1 MNSKNTSHQTNE
13 KKSSQRQTSEVN
25 LANETLLDADKSEE
39 DKSAEDKSAEDKSEE
54 AISEKNSPICSSKKG
69 HQGPVAQKPNNKG
82 IYLLPNLFTTAG
94 LFCGFY
100 AIVAS
105 MNQQYEAAA
114 IAIFL
119 AMLMDALDGRA
130 ARMTNTQTAFGAQY
144 DSLADMASFG
154 LAPALIIYNW
164 SLSTL
169 GKFGWLACFIY
180 VAGAALRLAR
190 FNTQVG
196 IEEKKY
202 FQGLASPA
210 AAAILAGLVWVS
222 VEYNIDNHS
231 LSFVIAMLTLCMGL
245 LMVSNFRYYSFK
257 DFNLKGKVPFAALL
271 VFVLLIVTIASE
283 PAIVLFSLFFAY
295 AISGPILTIWKIRAN
310 RILREKSTDK

>member
-1 MNSKNTSHQTNE
+1 MNQQKNTIPEQDKAE
-13 KKSSQRQTSEVN
+13 TSN
-25 LANETLLDADKSEE
+25 SDTDKM
-39 DKSAEDKSAEDKSEE
+39 DKPQ
-54 AISEKNSPICSSKKG
+54 NR
-69 HQGPVAQKPNNKG
+69 G

-105 MNQQYEAAA
+105 MNHQFEIAS

-119 AMLMDALDGRA
+119 AMLMDALDGRV
-130 ARMTNTQTAFGAQY
+130 ARLTNTQTVFGAQY

-196 IEEKKY
+196 IEDKKY

-210 AAAILAGLVWVS
+210 AAAILAGLVWIC
-222 VEYNIDNHS
+222 VEYNIES
-231 LSFVIAMLTLCMGL
+231 APLSILIAIITLCVGL

-257 DFNLKGKVPFAALL
+257 DFNWKGKVPFAALL
-271 VFVLLIVTIASE
+271 IFVLVIVTVASE
-283 PAIVLFSLFFAY
+283 PAIVLFSIFFAY
-295 AISGPILTIWKIRAN
+295 GISGPILTLWKLREN
-310 RILREKSTDK
+310 RILRKKYTDIT

>member
-1 MNSKNTSHQTNE
+1 M
-13 KKSSQRQTSEVN
+13 
-25 LANETLLDADKSEE
+25 KSEE
-39 DKSAEDKSAEDKSEE
+39 STRKDNDAVPLGS
-54 AISEKNSPICSSKKG
+54 KNSETSYSAGEDNNQHSIKIPADGSES
-69 HQGPVAQKPNNKG
+69 KPNRKG

-94 LFCGFY
+94 LFGGFY

-105 MNQQYEAAA
+105 MNQQYEAAS

-119 AMLMDALDGRA
+119 AMLMDALDGRV

-164 SLSTL
+164 SLSAL

-180 VAGAALRLAR
+180 VASAALRLAR

-196 IEEKKY
+196 IEDKKY

-210 AAAILAGLVWVS
+210 AAGVLSGLVWIS
-222 VEYNIDNHS
+222 VEYQIAQQ
-231 LSFVIAMLTLCMGL
+231 SFTILIALLTLCVGL

-257 DFNLKGKVPFAALL
+257 DYDWKGKVPFAALF
-271 VFVLLIVTIASE
+271 VFVLVIVTVASE
-283 PAIVLFSLFFAY
+283 PAIVLFSIFFAY
-295 AISGPILTIWKIRAN
+295 ALSGPVLTIWKLKEN
-310 RILREKSTDK
+310 RLARKK